1 MLKYAA
7 VEGLLTLLAAVEEAE
22 GEAAVRGPGATSAVA
37 DAAGAAAAA
46 VADAAGEC
54 NRETAGGWGI

>member
-1 MLKYAA
+1 MA
-7 VEGLLTLLAAVEEAE
+7 LLAAVEEAE
-22 GEAAVRGPGATSAVA
+22 GEAAVRGPGATRAVA